1 MSVRSG
7 AGGAFLRDRICETY
21 DSVTLAA
28 RARSRWS
35 RSSSS
40 SRWRITRATSILNY
54 PPLITWAECA
64 YKLTKIVQSATLGYG
79 YSLPS
84 LWRIHRQPGGHDVP
98 GAVAHRS
105 EEHTSELQSQSNLV
119 CR

>member
-21 DSVTLAA
+21 ASVTLAA

-35 RSSSS
+35 RSSSA

-54 PPLITWAECA
+54 PPLITSAECA

-84 LWRIHRQPGGHDVP
+84 LWRIHRPPGGPHGP
-98 GAVAHRS
+98 GAVAHDAAR
-105 EEHTSELQSQSNLV
+105 H
-119 CR
+119 

>member
-79 YSLPS
+79 YSLTS
-84 LWRIHRQPGGHDVP
+84 LCRILRHHGGHDVP
-98 GAVAHRS
+98 GAGAHDDAG
-105 EEHTSELQSQSNLV
+105 E
-119 CR
+119 